1 MPYHL
6 PHRKSQ
12 SIWGTSCL
20 SFQINW
26 HMTDGQTLSAS
37 QERTTTHHEVVLHLS
52 ELVLWVRQRRLMR
65 LLIGSEQVNY
75 RKLHWQTAKLIRR
88 AGKETALAITAH
100 EDRNNISRRGC
111 LCEDTSFALT
121 DAPQMSPDAH
131 LFVFMVTG
139 GWHLSIFH
147 EPTSACNK
155 QINFPAVDYRAK
167 TISAHGTCFG
177 RPQLTVKKLW
187 VRLFM
192 VTGRTLQSQPLY
204 TQHLTPDWLI
214 CRMQLVASEIYHWK
228 TSECSISPMETL
240 QHAYFT
246 NHKHANDQ
254 VVIDRFIYFK

>member
-1 MPYHL
+1 
-6 PHRKSQ
+6 
-12 SIWGTSCL
+12 
-20 SFQINW
+20 
-26 HMTDGQTLSAS
+26 MTDGQTLSAS
-37 QERTTTHHEVVLHLS
+37 QVRTTTHHEVVLHLS

-75 RKLHWQTAKLIRR
+75 RKLHWQTAKLICR
-88 AGKETALAITAH
+88 AEKDTALAITAH
-100 EDRNNISRRGC
+100 AEPEHRNNISRRGC
-111 LCEDTSFALT
+111 LCEDASFALT

-187 VRLFM
+187 E
-192 VTGRTLQSQPLY
+192 TLSASIYGDRQNPPITATLHTTSD
-204 TQHLTPDWLI
+204 TWLADLSHATSGI
-214 CRMQLVASEIYHWK
+214 WDLSLKNIRMQYICNRDITTCIFYK
-228 TSECSISPMETL
+228 P
-240 QHAYFT
+240 
-246 NHKHANDQ
+246 
-254 VVIDRFIYFK
+254 